1 VVERL
6 NRGEWS
12 EFYAFVKVLSD
23 RKLLA
28 ASADLTPIPDIFYPV
43 RKVLRHETGIKR
55 VYSLKRD
62 DKIELSMTDDGQESH
77 FEIDYADVGDLSGP
91 LFERIKMGQGRS
103 FEIDMAEE
111 LINSLHCGK
120 VKASSSKKGDI
131 MIVIHDHVTNREN
144 NVEFSIKSYI
154 GGMPTLLNASGA
166 TNFKYKLS
174 GFVGA
179 LDDINNITGSS
190 KVKDRLNAL
199 LVSGVDFE
207 LTDMSSQIFKRN
219 LRKIDSSMPLF
230 IGQFLVKFFSGQAR
244 TVADLTRL
252 IAEEGTATD
261 SLGEAFNFEDLKYKI
276 KQLLIN
282 VALGLVPNTDWDGFI
297 KADGGYIIVKED
309 GDVVCFHIYNI
320 SELGEY
326 LFNNTKLE
334 TASTTRHKFASV
346 YEEDGQTYM
355 NLNLQIRF
363 MG

>member
-1 VVERL
+1 MVERL

-12 EFYAFVKVLSD
+12 EFYAFIKILSE

-28 ASADLTPIPDIFYPV
+28 ADSDLTPLDDIFYPV
-43 RKVLRHETGIKR
+43 LKVLRHETGIQR
-55 VYSLKRD
+55 TYSLKRD
-62 DKIELSMTDDGQESH
+62 DNIELSIHHDGHEEK
-77 FEIDYADVGDLSGP
+77 FEIDYADIEGLKGP
-91 LFERIKMGQGRS
+91 LFEQIKDGVGRS
-103 FEIDMAEE
+103 FEIDLAEG
-111 LINSLHCGK
+111 LIENLHCGK
-120 VKASSSKKGDI
+120 VKAASSKKGDI

-144 NVEFSIKSYI
+144 NVEFSIKSYV

-166 TNFKYKLS
+166 TNFKFRLN
-174 GFVGA
+174 GFEGSA
-179 LDDINNITGSS
+179 DDINGITGAS
-190 KVKDRLNAL
+190 KVMDRLNAL
-199 LVSGVDFE
+199 LNAEVQFE
-207 LTDMSSQIFKRN
+207 LCDMSSPIFKRN

-230 IGQFLVKFFSGQAR
+230 IGQFLVRFFSAQAR
-244 TVADLTRL
+244 TIADLTRL
-252 IAEEGTATD
+252 VAEEGAATD
-261 SLGEAFNFEDLKYKI
+261 SLGEAFNFDDLKYKM

-334 TASTTRHKFASV
+334 TASTSRHKFASV
-346 YEEDGQTYM
+346 YEENGQAYM

-363 MG
+363 MA

>member
-1 VVERL
+1 MVERL

-12 EFYAFVKVLSD
+12 EFYAFIKVLSE

-43 RKVLRHETGIKR
+43 RKVLRHETGIER
-55 VYSLKRD
+55 VYSLKND
-62 DKIELSMTDDGQESH
+62 DKIELSVNEDGEEKA
-77 FEIDYADVGDLSGP
+77 FEIDYADVGDLRGP
-91 LFERIKMGQGRS
+91 LFERIKAGEGRT
-103 FEIDMAEE
+103 FEIDLAED
-111 LINSLHCGK
+111 LIESLHCGK
-120 VKASSSKKGDI
+120 VKASSAKKGDI

-166 TNFKYKLS
+166 TNFKFRLG
-174 GFVGA
+174 GFAGA
-179 LDDINNITGSS
+179 VDDINDIEGKS
-190 KVKDRLNAL
+190 KVMDRLNAL
-199 LVSGVDFE
+199 LEAGVQFE
-207 LTDMSSQIFKRN
+207 LCDMASPVFKRN

-230 IGQFLVKFFSGQAR
+230 IGQYLVRFFSGQAR
-244 TVADLTRL
+244 TVADLTQL
-252 IAEEGTATD
+252 IADEGAATD

-346 YEEDGQTYM
+346 YEEGGQAYM

-363 MG
+363 TG

>member
-1 VVERL
+1 MVERL

-12 EFYAFVKVLSD
+12 EFYAFIKVLSD

-28 ASADLTPIPDIFYPV
+28 ADADLTPIPDIFYPV

-62 DKIELSMTDDGQESH
+62 DKIELSVTDDGQESS
-77 FEIDYADVGDLSGP
+77 FEIDYADIGHLSGP

-111 LINSLHCGK
+111 LIDSLHCGK

-166 TNFKYKLS
+166 TNFKFRLRGYT
-174 GFVGA
+174 GTPG
-179 LDDINNITGSS
+179 DINNISGSS
-190 KVKDRLNAL
+190 KVKDRLITL
-199 LVSGVDFE
+199 LKSGVEYE
-207 LTDMSSQIFKRN
+207 LTDMASLIFKRN

-230 IGQFLVKFFSGQAR
+230 IGQYLVKFFSGQAR

-252 IAEEGTATD
+252 IADEGTATD
-261 SLGEAFNFEDLKYKI
+261 SLGEAFNFDDLKYKI

-346 YEEDGQTYM
+346 YEENGQAYM

>member
-1 VVERL
+1 MVERL

-77 FEIDYADVGDLSGP
+77 FEIDYANVGDLSGP

-111 LINSLHCGK
+111 LINNLHCGK

-174 GFVGA
+174 GFVGS

-207 LTDMSSQIFKRN
+207 LTDMSSPV
-219 LRKIDSSMPLF
+219 SY
-230 IGQFLVKFFSGQAR
+230 
-244 TVADLTRL
+244 THLTL
-252 IAEEGTATD
+252 PT
-261 SLGEAFNFEDLKYKI
+261 
-276 KQLLIN
+276 
-282 VALGLVPNTDWDGFI
+282 
-297 KADGGYIIVKED
+297 
-309 GDVVCFHIYNI
+309 IY
-320 SELGEY
+320 
-326 LFNNTKLE
+326 
-334 TASTTRHKFASV
+334 SV
-346 YEEDGQTYM
+346 
-355 NLNLQIRF
+355 
-363 MG
+363 

>member
-1 VVERL
+1 MVEKL

-12 EFYAFVKVLSD
+12 EFYAFIKVLSE

-28 ASADLTPIPDIFYPV
+28 ASADLTPLPEIFYPV
-43 RKVLRHETGIKR
+43 RKVLRHETGIER
-55 VYSLKRD
+55 TYSLKSD
-62 DKIELSMTDDGQESH
+62 DNIELSITQEGSEENY
-77 FEIDYADVGDLSGP
+77 EIDYDEIGDLKGP
-91 LFERIKMGQGRS
+91 LFERIKAGKGRA
-103 FEIDMAEE
+103 FKIDMAED
-111 LINSLHCGK
+111 LIESLHCGK
-120 VKASSSKKGDI
+120 VKAASSKKGDI

-144 NVEFSIKSYI
+144 NVEFSIKSYV
-154 GGMPTLLNASGA
+154 GGKPTLLNASGA
-166 TNFKYKLS
+166 TNFKFRLN
-174 GFVGA
+174 GFTGSA
-179 LDDINNITGSS
+179 DDINEIAGKS
-190 KVKDRLNAL
+190 KVMDRLNAL
-199 LVSGVDFE
+199 LETGVRFE
-207 LTDMSSQIFKRN
+207 LCDMSSPVFKRN
-219 LRKIDSSMPLF
+219 LRKIDSLMPLF
-230 IGQFLVKFFSGQAR
+230 IGQFLVRFFSAQAR

-252 IAEEGTATD
+252 VADEEAATD
-261 SLGEAFNFEDLKYKI
+261 SLGEAFNFEDLKYKM

-334 TASTTRHKFASV
+334 TGSTKRHKFASV
-346 YEEDGQTYM
+346 YEEDGQAFM

>member
-1 VVERL
+1 MVERL

-12 EFYAFVKVLSD
+12 EFYAFIKVLSE
-23 RKLLA
+23 RQLLA
-28 ASADLTPIPDIFYPV
+28 ADADLTPLPDVFYPV
-43 RKVLRHETGIKR
+43 RKVLRHETGIER
-55 VYSLKRD
+55 TYNLKND
-62 DKIELSMTDDGQESH
+62 DHIELFVSEDGNEESY
-77 FEIDYADVGDLSGP
+77 EIDYAEISDLKGP
-91 LFERIKMGQGRS
+91 LFEQIRDSQGRA
-103 FEIDMAEE
+103 FEIDMAEA
-111 LINSLHCGK
+111 LIETLHCGK
-120 VKASSSKKGDI
+120 VKAASTQKGDI

-166 TNFKYKLS
+166 TNFKFRLE
-174 GFVGA
+174 GFTGA
-179 LDDINNITGSS
+179 AEDINEISGRS

-199 LVSGVDFE
+199 INSGVDLQLE
-207 LTDMSSQIFKRN
+207 NLASPIFKRN

-230 IGQFLVKFFSGQAR
+230 IGQFLVQFFSGNAR
-244 TVADLTRL
+244 SIADLTAL
-252 IAEEGTATD
+252 IAEQGTATD

-346 YEEDGQTYM
+346 YEEDGQAFM

>member
-12 EFYAFVKVLSD
+12 EFYAFIKVLSE

-28 ASADLTPIPDIFYPV
+28 ANADLTPLADIFYPV

-55 VYSLKRD
+55 TYSLKSD
-62 DKIELSMTDDGQESH
+62 EHIELSIQQDGNEET
-77 FEIDYADVGDLSGP
+77 FEINYADIDDLKEP
-91 LFERIKMGQGRS
+91 LFEHIKAGKGRA
-103 FEIDMAEE
+103 FEIDMAED
-111 LINSLHCGK
+111 LIESLHCGK
-120 VKASSSKKGDI
+120 VKASSGKKGDI

-144 NVEFSIKSYI
+144 NVEFSIKSYV

-166 TNFKYKLS
+166 TNFKFRLD
-174 GFVGA
+174 GFTGTA
-179 LDDINNITGSS
+179 DHINGITGSS
-190 KVKDRLNAL
+190 KVMDRLNAL
-199 LVSGVDFE
+199 LTAGVQFD
-207 LTDMSSQIFKRN
+207 LCDMSSPIFKRN
-219 LRKIDSSMPLF
+219 LRKIDSSMPIF
-230 IGQFLVKFFSGQAR
+230 IGQFLVRFFSAQAR

-252 IAEEGTATD
+252 VAEEGVATD
-261 SLGEAFNFEDLKYKI
+261 SLGEAFNFEDLKYKM

-326 LFNNTKLE
+326 LFNNTRLE
-334 TASTTRHKFASV
+334 TASTSRHKFASV
-346 YEEDGQTYM
+346 YEENGQAYM

>member
-1 VVERL
+1 MVEKL

-12 EFYAFVKVLSD
+12 EFYAFVKILSE

-28 ASADLTPIPDIFYPV
+28 ASSDLTPIPDTFYPV
-43 RKVLRHETGIKR
+43 RKILRDEPGITR
-55 VYSLKRD
+55 VYDLK
-62 DKIELSMTDDGQESH
+62 KEENIVLTVTSSENAET
-77 FEIDYADVGDLSGP
+77 FEIEYADIAGLKGP
-91 LFERIKMGQGRS
+91 LFKQIRDGDGRS
-103 FEIDMAEE
+103 FEIALAED
-111 LINSLHCGK
+111 LIEHLHCGK

-166 TNFKYKLS
+166 TNFKFKLS
-174 GFVGA
+174 GFNG
-179 LDDINNITGSS
+179 DPDTINAISGRS
-190 KVKDRLNAL
+190 KVMDRLNEL
-199 LVSGVDFE
+199 RGNGVSFE
-207 LTDMSSQIFKRN
+207 LASMASPIFKRN
-219 LRKIDSSMPLF
+219 LLKIDSSMPLF
-230 IGQFLVKFFSGQAR
+230 IGHFLVKFFSGQAR
-244 TVADLTRL
+244 TVANLTQL
-252 IAEEGTATD
+252 IADEGLAKD
-261 SLGEAFNFEDLKYKI
+261 SLGDPFNFEDLKYKI

-326 LFNNTKLE
+326 LFNNTKFE
-334 TASTTRHKFASV
+334 TASTSRHKFASV
-346 YEEDGQTYM
+346 YEEGETAYM

-363 MG
+363 TG

>member
-1 VVERL
+1 
-6 NRGEWS
+6 
-12 EFYAFVKVLSD
+12 
-23 RKLLA
+23 
-28 ASADLTPIPDIFYPV
+28 
-43 RKVLRHETGIKR
+43 
-55 VYSLKRD
+55 
-62 DKIELSMTDDGQESH
+62 
-77 FEIDYADVGDLSGP
+77 
-91 LFERIKMGQGRS
+91 
-103 FEIDMAEE
+103 MAEE

-174 GFVGA
+174 GFKSA
-179 LDDINNITGSS
+179 PDDINSITGSS

-199 LVSGVDFE
+199 LDLGVDFE

-244 TVADLTRL
+244 KVSDLTRL
-252 IAEEGTATD
+252 IADEGTATD

-282 VALGLVPNTDWDGFI
+282 VALGLVPNTCLLYTSPSPRDRG
-297 KADGGYIIVKED
+297 
-309 GDVVCFHIYNI
+309 
-320 SELGEY
+320 
-326 LFNNTKLE
+326 
-334 TASTTRHKFASV
+334 
-346 YEEDGQTYM
+346 
-355 NLNLQIRF
+355 
-363 MG
+363 

>member
-1 VVERL
+1 MVEKL

-12 EFYAFVKVLSD
+12 EFYAFIKVLSE
-23 RKLLA
+23 RQLLA
-28 ASADLTPIPDIFYPV
+28 ASADLTPLPNIFYPV
-43 RKVLRHETGIKR
+43 RKVLRHETGIER
-55 VYSLKRD
+55 IYNLKND
-62 DKIELSMTDDGQESH
+62 DNIELSIKTESTEEN
-77 FEIDYADVGDLSGP
+77 FKINYADVGDLKAA
-91 LFERIKMGQGRS
+91 LFECIKAGVGRA
-103 FEIDMAEE
+103 FEIDLAED
-111 LINSLHCGK
+111 LIESLHCGK
-120 VKASSSKKGDI
+120 VKATSSKKGDI

-154 GGMPTLLNASGA
+154 GGMPTLLNASGS
-166 TNFKYKLS
+166 TNFKFKLA
-174 GFVGA
+174 GFTGTTGEIN
-179 LDDINNITGSS
+179 DISGSS

-199 LVSGVDFE
+199 LDKGVQLELCDMVSP
-207 LTDMSSQIFKRN
+207 IFKRN

-230 IGQFLVKFFSGQAR
+230 IGQYLVQFFSGQAR
-244 TVADLTRL
+244 TVAHLTKR
-252 IAEEGTATD
+252 IADNETATD
-261 SLGEAFNFEDLKYKI
+261 SLGEAFNFEDLKYKM

-346 YEEDGQTYM
+346 YEEGGHAFM

-363 MG
+363 IG